1 MDDTHAV
8 NDTVGVDH
16 DPHTGH
22 SPHADLAPGSAL
34 ASLVGGEFVEAL
46 HAGLR
51 RSAESGHPRGRRP
64 TAGRPVPDRYQAE
77 ASRARTAAASPAG
90 QSVWRQLT
98 VSTRQ
103 LEEAV
108 AGLPP
113 GHPARDQAVRALTRA
128 IRSIR
133 GQVPG

>member
-8 NDTVGVDH
+8 NDTVVVN
-16 DPHTGH
+16 H
-22 SPHADLAPGSAL
+22 SPHADPAPGSAL

-64 TAGRPVPDRYQAE
+64 LDGRPAADRHQAE
-77 ASRARTAAASPAG
+77 ASRPRPTATSPAA
-90 QSVWRQLT
+90 QTVWRQLT
-98 VSTRQ
+98 VSTRL

-108 AGLPP
+108 ADLPP

-133 GQVPG
+133 SQTRS